1 MTRGNQLSLRISNPT
16 NLPTN
21 PMLKTSSL
29 KLAVLLTLLSAG
41 AATSHAQDAGA
52 LVDKL
57 VKKGVLSSQEGEE
70 VRADMM
76 RDFATQTSAGK
87 INISSSIT
95 ELKLYGDLRV
105 RYQYDDR
112 EAQVAAPN
120 HVDQRS
126 RWRYRLRLGAD
137 VTMGENWF
145 AGLQLQT
152 GPNSDSGNQTFS
164 NGFNN
169 DSIFISKAFMGWK
182 NDWASVVV
190 GKQKNPFY
198 TTDLVWDPDINPAG
212 IVETISLNKLFGRG
226 ASGPAGGTGYDGK
239 TAAGPGISSESSWE
253 LSLVAGQLFYADN
266 NEFNFGTDLKTDAY
280 MFVEQLI
287 GTYHFNKNVSVTL
300 APAYMNI
307 TASHLTGLMNENPF
321 TDAGIV
327 GPTVSTRTTTSTVNT
342 VQDTV
347 NAAGTATTHV
357 VTPTTVVS
365 VVTTTTNSNGTTST
379 STTQTTVRA
388 GAAKTTTLAVG
399 GTPNKQTTTANTV
412 ASASTATPAAPAPGS
427 LPAVT
432 GESRRLNILTA
443 PGDISFKIGS
453 LKTKVY
459 WDFAYNIDGAGR
471 YNDIYQL
478 RTGNPTYDAYRGYQT
493 RDGIAWL
500 VGVQLGETK
509 KKGDWSFLLN
519 YRETGIASV
528 DPNLNDS
535 DFALG
540 ELNTRG
546 FKLSLGYQLADC
558 VVLNLTGFMSWNLDR
573 NLAGGRATNANAIA
587 QDNAGNT
594 VQFDVNIKF

>member
-1 MTRGNQLSLRISNPT
+1 
-16 NLPTN
+16 
-21 PMLKTSSL
+21 MLNTSSL
-29 KLAVLLTLLSAG
+29 KLAVLLTLISAG

-87 INISSSIT
+87 ININSSIT
-95 ELKLYGDLRV
+95 ELKLYGDFRL
-105 RYQYDDR
+105 RYQYDER

-145 AGLQLQT
+145 AGFQLQS
-152 GPNSDSGNQTFS
+152 GQNSDSGNQTFS
-164 NGFNN
+164 NGFDN
-169 DSIFISKAFMGWK
+169 DGIFISKAFMGWK

-212 IVETISLNKLFGRG
+212 VVETISFNKLFGG
-226 ASGPAGGTGYDGK
+226 GLAGPGGGYGKDGK
-239 TAAGPGISSESSWE
+239 TAAAPEVHSDSAWE
-253 LSLVAGQLFYADN
+253 LSLVAGQLFYQDN
-266 NEFNFGTDLKTDAY
+266 NEFNFGTDLKTDGY
-280 MFVEQLI
+280 LFVEQLI
-287 GTYHFNKNVSVTL
+287 GTYHFNKDVSVTL
-300 APAYMNI
+300 APAYMTF
-307 TASHLTGLMNENPF
+307 TASHLTGLRNENAF
-321 TDAGIV
+321 TDTAIF

-342 VQDTV
+342 VQETV

-365 VVTTTTNSNGTTST
+365 VVTTTTNPDGTA
-379 STTQTTVRA
+379 TTNTTATTVRA
-388 GAAKTTTLAVG
+388 GAATTTVLAVG
-399 GTPNKQTTTANTV
+399 GTPNKQTTTATTV
-412 ASASTATPAAPAPGS
+412 ASASTATAPKAAPGS
-427 LPAVT
+427 LPAIT
-432 GESRRLNILTA
+432 GETRKLNILTA

-453 LKTKVY
+453 LKAKVY
-459 WDFAYNIDGAGR
+459 WDFAYNIDGEGR
-471 YNDIYQL
+471 FNDIYQL
-478 RTGNPTYDAYRGYQT
+478 RTGNPTTDAYRGYKT

-500 VGVQLGETK
+500 AGVQLGETK
-509 KKGDWSFLLN
+509 KKGDWSVLLN
-519 YRETGIASV
+519 YRESGIASV

-535 DFALG
+535 DFALS

-546 FKLSLGYQLADC
+546 FKLSLAYQIADA
-558 VVLNLTGFMSWNLDR
+558 VVLNLTGLMAWNLDQ
-573 NLAGGRATNANAIA
+573 NLSGGRATNSPAIA
-587 QDNAGNT
+587 QDNANT
-594 VQFDVNIKF
+594 VIQADINIKF

>member
-1 MTRGNQLSLRISNPT
+1 M
-16 NLPTN
+16 
-21 PMLKTSSL
+21 L
-29 KLAVLLTLLSAG
+29 KLAVALTLVSAT

-76 RDFATQTSAGK
+76 RDFATQTAAGK
-87 INISSSIT
+87 INLNSSIT

-137 VTMGENWF
+137 VALGDNWF
-145 AGLQLQT
+145 AGFQLQT

-164 NGFNN
+164 NGFDN
-169 DSIFISKAFMGWK
+169 DGIFISKAFMGWK
-182 NDWASVVV
+182 NDWASVVI

-198 TTDLVWDPDINPAG
+198 STDLVWDPDINPGG
-212 IVETISLNKLFGRG
+212 IVETISLNKLFGG
-226 ASGPAGGTGYDGK
+226 GHAGPAGGYGKDGK
-239 TAAGPGISSESSWE
+239 TVALPEIHSDSSWE
-253 LSLVAGQLFYADN
+253 LSLVAGQLFYSDN
-266 NEFNFGTDLKTDAY
+266 NEFNFGTDLKTDGY
-280 MFVEQLI
+280 LFVEQLI
-287 GTYHFNKNVSVTL
+287 GTYHFTKNVSVTL
-300 APAYMNI
+300 APAYMTF
-307 TASHLTGLMNENPF
+307 TASHLTGLRNETAF
-321 TDAGIV
+321 TDAGIF
-327 GPTVSTRTTTSTVNT
+327 GPTVSTRTTTSTINT

-347 NAAGTATTHV
+347 NATGTATSRL
-357 VTPTTVVS
+357 VTPTTITS
-365 VVTTTTNSNGTTST
+365 VVTTTTNPNGTTST
-379 STTQTTVRA
+379 STTATTVRA
-388 GAAKTTTLAVG
+388 GTPTTTALSVG
-399 GTPNKQTTTANTV
+399 GTPGRQTTTATTV

-432 GESRRLNILTA
+432 GETRKLNILTA

-459 WDFAYNIDGAGR
+459 WDFAYNIDGEGR
-471 YNDIYQL
+471 YNDTYQL
-478 RTGNPTYDAYRGYQT
+478 RTGNPATDAYRGYKT

-500 VGVQLGETK
+500 AGVQLGETK
-509 KKGDWSFLLN
+509 KKGDWSVLAN
-519 YRETGIASV
+519 YRESGIASV

-540 ELNTRG
+540 DLNTRG
-546 FKLSLGYQLADC
+546 FKLSLGYQIADS
-558 VVLNLTGFMSWNLDR
+558 VVLNLTGLMAWNLDR
-573 NLAGGRATNANAIA
+573 NLGGGRATNSPAIARDNAINVIQA
-587 QDNAGNT
+587 DI
-594 VQFDVNIKF
+594 NIKF

>member
-1 MTRGNQLSLRISNPT
+1 M
-16 NLPTN
+16 
-21 PMLKTSSL
+21 L
-29 KLAVLLTLLSAG
+29 KLAVALTLFSAA
-41 AATSHAQDAGA
+41 AATTQAQDAGA

-76 RDFATQTSAGK
+76 RDFATQTAAGK
-87 INISSSIT
+87 INLNSSIT

-137 VTMGENWF
+137 VALGDNWF
-145 AGLQLQT
+145 AGFQLQT

-164 NGFNN
+164 NGFDN
-169 DSIFISKAFMGWK
+169 DGIFISKAFMGWK
-182 NDWASVVV
+182 KDWASVVI

-198 TTDLVWDPDINPAG
+198 STDLVWDPDINPGG
-212 IVETISLNKLFGRG
+212 IVETISLNKLFGG
-226 ASGPAGGTGYDGK
+226 GHAGPAGGYGKDGK
-239 TAAGPGISSESSWE
+239 TVAPPEIHSDSSWE
-253 LSLVAGQLFYADN
+253 LSLVAGQLFYSDN
-266 NEFNFGTDLKTDAY
+266 NEFNFGTNLKTDGY
-280 MFVEQLI
+280 LFVEQLI
-287 GTYHFNKNVSVTL
+287 GTYHFTKNVSVTL
-300 APAYMNI
+300 APAYMTF
-307 TASHLTGLMNENPF
+307 TASHLTGLRNETAF
-321 TDAGIV
+321 TDAGIF
-327 GPTVSTRTTTSTVNT
+327 GPTVSTRTTTSTINT

-347 NAAGTATTHV
+347 NATGTATSRL
-357 VTPTTVVS
+357 VTPTTITS
-365 VVTTTTNSNGTTST
+365 VVTTTTNPNGTTST
-379 STTQTTVRA
+379 STTATTVRA
-388 GAAKTTTLAVG
+388 GTPTTTALSVG
-399 GTPNKQTTTANTV
+399 GTPGRQTTTATTV

-432 GESRRLNILTA
+432 GETRKLNILTA

-459 WDFAYNIDGAGR
+459 WDFAYNIDGEGR

-478 RTGNPTYDAYRGYQT
+478 RTGNPATDAYRGYKT

-500 VGVQLGETK
+500 AGVQLGETK
-509 KKGDWSFLLN
+509 KKGDWSVLAN
-519 YRETGIASV
+519 YRESGIASV

-540 ELNTRG
+540 DLNTRG
-546 FKLSLGYQLADC
+546 FKLSLGYQIADS
-558 VVLNLTGFMSWNLDR
+558 VVLNLTGLMAWNLDR
-573 NLAGGRATNANAIA
+573 NLGGGRATNSPAIARDNAINVIQA
-587 QDNAGNT
+587 DI
-594 VQFDVNIKF
+594 NIKF

>member
-1 MTRGNQLSLRISNPT
+1 MTKT
-16 NLPTN
+16 
-21 PMLKTSSL
+21 PML
-29 KLAVLLTLLSAG
+29 KLAVALTLVSAA

-87 INISSSIT
+87 ININSSIT
-95 ELKLYGDLRV
+95 ELKLYGDLRL

-112 EAQVAAPN
+112 QSQVAAPN

-137 VTMGENWF
+137 VALGDNWF
-145 AGLQLQT
+145 AGFQLQS

-164 NGFNN
+164 NGFDN
-169 DSIFISKAFMGWK
+169 DGIFISKAFMGWK
-182 NDWASVVV
+182 NDWATVTV

-198 TTDLVWDPDINPAG
+198 TTDMVWDPDINPAG
-212 IVETISLNKLFGRG
+212 IVETISLNKLFGG
-226 ASGPAGGTGYDGK
+226 GHAGPTGGPGKDGK
-239 TAAGPGISSESSWE
+239 TIADPGVPSESSWE
-253 LSLVAGQLFYADN
+253 LSLVAGQLFYQDN
-266 NEFNFGTDLKTDAY
+266 NEFNFGTDLKTDGY
-280 MFVEQLI
+280 LFVEQLI

-300 APAYMNI
+300 APAYMTF
-307 TASHLTGLMNENPF
+307 TASHLTGLRNENAF
-321 TDAGIV
+321 TDAGIF
-327 GPTVSTRTTTSTVNT
+327 GPTVSTRTTTSTINT

-347 NAAGTATTHV
+347 NAAGTATTRV
-357 VTPTTVVS
+357 VTPTTVTS
-365 VVTTTTNSNGTTST
+365 VVTTTTRPDGTAST
-379 STTQTTVRA
+379 STTASTVRA
-388 GAAKTTTLAVG
+388 GAATTTQLSQG

-412 ASASTATPAAPAPGS
+412 ASASTATAPKAAPGS

-432 GESRRLNILTA
+432 GETRKLSILTA

-453 LKTKVY
+453 LKAKVY
-459 WDFAYNIDGAGR
+459 WDFAYNLEGEGR

-478 RTGNPTYDAYRGYQT
+478 RTGNPATDAFRDYKT

-500 VGVQLGETK
+500 AGVQLGETK
-509 KKGDWSFLLN
+509 KKGDWTLLLN
-519 YRETGIASV
+519 YRESGIASV

-535 DFALG
+535 DFALS

-546 FKLSLGYQLADC
+546 FKLSLGYQLADN
-558 VVLNLTGFMSWNLDR
+558 VVFTLTGMMAWNLDQK
-573 NLAGGRATNANAIA
+573 LSGGRATNAPAIA
-587 QDNAGNT
+587 QDNTINVIQA
-594 VQFDVNIKF
+594 DLSIKF

>member
-1 MTRGNQLSLRISNPT
+1 MTKT
-16 NLPTN
+16 
-21 PMLKTSSL
+21 PML
-29 KLAVLLTLLSAG
+29 KLAVALTLVSAA

-87 INISSSIT
+87 ININSSIT
-95 ELKLYGDLRV
+95 ELKLYGDLRL

-112 EAQVAAPN
+112 QSQVAAPN

-137 VTMGENWF
+137 VALGDNWF
-145 AGLQLQT
+145 AGFQLQS

-164 NGFNN
+164 NGFDN
-169 DSIFISKAFMGWK
+169 DGIFISKAFMGWK
-182 NDWASVVV
+182 NDWATVTV

-198 TTDLVWDPDINPAG
+198 TTDMVWDPDINPAG
-212 IVETISLNKLFGRG
+212 IVETISLNKLFGG
-226 ASGPAGGTGYDGK
+226 GHAGPTGGPGKDGK
-239 TAAGPGISSESSWE
+239 TIADPGVPSESSWE
-253 LSLVAGQLFYADN
+253 LSLVAGQLFYQDN
-266 NEFNFGTDLKTDAY
+266 NEFNFGTDLKTDGY
-280 MFVEQLI
+280 LFVEQLI

-300 APAYMNI
+300 APAYMTF
-307 TASHLTGLMNENPF
+307 TASHLTGLRNENAF
-321 TDAGIV
+321 TDAGIF
-327 GPTVSTRTTTSTVNT
+327 GPTVSTRTTTSTINT

-347 NAAGTATTHV
+347 NAAGTATTRV
-357 VTPTTVVS
+357 VTPTTVTS
-365 VVTTTTNSNGTTST
+365 VVTTTTRPDGTAST
-379 STTQTTVRA
+379 STTASTVRA
-388 GAAKTTTLAVG
+388 GAATTTQLSQG

-412 ASASTATPAAPAPGS
+412 ASASTATAPKAAPGS

-432 GESRRLNILTA
+432 GETRKLSILTA

-453 LKTKVY
+453 LKAKVY
-459 WDFAYNIDGAGR
+459 WDFAYNLEGEGR

-478 RTGNPTYDAYRGYQT
+478 RTGNPATDAFRDYKT

-500 VGVQLGETK
+500 AGVQLGETK
-509 KKGDWSFLLN
+509 KKGDWSLLLN
-519 YRETGIASV
+519 YRESGIASV

-535 DFALG
+535 DFALS

-546 FKLSLGYQLADC
+546 FKLGLSYQLADN
-558 VVLNLTGFMSWNLDR
+558 VVFTLTGMMAWNLDQK
-573 NLAGGRATNANAIA
+573 LSGGRATNSPAIA
-587 QDNAGNT
+587 QDNTINVIQA
-594 VQFDVNIKF
+594 DLSIKF

>member
-1 MTRGNQLSLRISNPT
+1 M
-16 NLPTN
+16 
-21 PMLKTSSL
+21 L
-29 KLAVLLTLLSAG
+29 KLAVALTLG
-41 AATSHAQDAGA
+41 AASTSHAQDAGA

-87 INISSSIT
+87 INLNSSIT

-112 EAQVAAPN
+112 QAQVAAPN

-137 VTMGENWF
+137 VALGENWF
-145 AGLQLQT
+145 AGFQLQT
-152 GPNSDSGNQTFS
+152 GQNADSGNQTFS
-164 NGFNN
+164 NGFDN
-169 DSIFISKAFMGWK
+169 DGIFISKAFMGWK
-182 NDWASVVV
+182 NDWASVVI

-198 TTDLVWDPDINPAG
+198 TTDMVWDPDINPAG
-212 IVETISLNKLFGRG
+212 VVETISLNKLFGWG
-226 ASGPAGGTGYDGK
+226 HAGPAGGYGKDGK
-239 TAAGPGISSESSWE
+239 TVAPPEIHSDSSWE
-253 LSLVAGQLFYADN
+253 LSLVAGQLFYSDN
-266 NEFNFGTDLKTDAY
+266 NEFNVGTNLKTDGY
-280 MFVEQLI
+280 LFVEQLI
-287 GTYHFNKNVSVTL
+287 GTYHFTKNVSVTL
-300 APAYMNI
+300 APAYMTF
-307 TASHLTGLMNENPF
+307 TASHLTGLRNETAF

-327 GPTVSTRTTTSTVNT
+327 GPTVSSRTTTSTVNT

-347 NAAGTATTHV
+347 NAAGTATTRV
-357 VTPTTVVS
+357 VTPTTVTS
-365 VVTTTTNSNGTTST
+365 VVTTTTNPDGTATT
-379 STTQTTVRA
+379 NTTQNTVRA
-388 GAAKTTTLAVG
+388 GAATTTVLSAG
-399 GTPNKQTTTANTV
+399 GTPNQQTTTASTV
-412 ASASTATPAAPAPGS
+412 ASATTATPAAPAPGS
-427 LPAVT
+427 LPAIT
-432 GESRRLNILTA
+432 GETRKLSILTA

-459 WDFAYNIDGAGR
+459 WDFAYNMDGAGR

-478 RTGNPTYDAYRGYQT
+478 RTGNPTYDAYRGYRT

-500 VGVQLGETK
+500 AGVQLGETK
-509 KKGDWSFLLN
+509 KKGDWSVLAN

-546 FKLSLGYQLADC
+546 FKLSLAYQIADA
-558 VVLNLTGFMSWNLDR
+558 VVLNLTGMIAWNLDQ
-573 NLAGGRATNANAIA
+573 NLSGGRATNAPAIA
-587 QDNAGNT
+587 HDNSVNIIQA
-594 VQFDVNIKF
+594 DINIKF